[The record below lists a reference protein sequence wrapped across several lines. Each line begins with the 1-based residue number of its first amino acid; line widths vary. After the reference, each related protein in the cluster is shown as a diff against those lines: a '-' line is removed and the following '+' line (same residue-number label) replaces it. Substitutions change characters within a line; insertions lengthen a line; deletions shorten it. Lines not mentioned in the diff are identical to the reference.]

1 MRKCLAAGV
10 LAAAAV
16 MLSTAG
22 AGQGLKSGLQV
33 GDSPTPF
40 HPLNV
45 TGASAGKKNC
55 LV

>member
-16 MLSTAG
+16 VLSTAG
-22 AGQGLKSGLQV
+22 AGQALKSGLQV

-40 HPLNV
+40 HPWNV
-45 TGASAGKKNC
+45 NGPAAGKKNC